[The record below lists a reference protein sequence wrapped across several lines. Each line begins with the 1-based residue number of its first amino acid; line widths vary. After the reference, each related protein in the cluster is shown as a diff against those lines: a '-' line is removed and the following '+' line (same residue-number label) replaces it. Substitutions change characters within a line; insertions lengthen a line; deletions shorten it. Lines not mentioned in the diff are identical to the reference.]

1 MSNKIL
7 RLSQVIDYTGMSRS
21 SIYLLMSQGSF
32 PLSISLGARSVGWVE
47 SEIQFWIEE
56 RIKESRNSGVVY
68 E

>member
-47 SEIQFWIEE
+47 SEIQLWIEE